1 MKSNGCEYG
10 SRVKNS
16 AQMLVLLT
24 LVLMLLARSSGAQTQ
39 DADAKSAEPN
49 AGAGAYQTLYLSS
62 LAEQKDANDIQSDL
76 RNMLPKARL
85 YYVPSQ
91 NAISMR
97 GTPEDI
103 QLAQKI
109 LSDIDRTKKT
119 YRLTYTIRE
128 TDGGKQIGTQ
138 QFALVV
144 ASGGRTVF
152 KQGTKVPVVTG
163 VLNAGTSTAN
173 SQVQY
178 LDVGLNIDAT
188 LDAYSDGLRLHTK
201 VEQSS
206 VVADEK
212 SGMGT
217 QDPVVRQTT
226 LEGVSTLVQGKPVV
240 LGALDMPGST
250 RRQEIEVISE
260 LVR

>member
-1 MKSNGCEYG
+1 MKVNDCECR
-10 SRVKNS
+10 SRVKDC
-16 AQMLVLLT
+16 AQMLALLT
-24 LVLMLLARSSGAQTQ
+24 LVLTLFAQSAGAQTQ
-39 DADAKSAEPN
+39 DAAAKPTEEK
-49 AGAGAYQTLYLSS
+49 AGAETYQTLYLSS
-62 LAEQKDANDIQSDL
+62 LAEQRDANDIQTDL
-76 RNMLPKARL
+76 RNMLPKAKL
-85 YYVPSQ
+85 YYVASQ

-109 LSDIDRTKKT
+109 LSDIDRTRKT

-128 TDGGKQIGTQ
+128 TDGGRQTGTQ

-144 ASGGRTVF
+144 ASGGRTIF
-152 KQGTKVPVVTG
+152 KQGNKVPIVTG
-163 VLNAGTSTAN
+163 AFNEGTSSAN

-206 VVADEK
+206 VADEK
-212 SGMGT
+212 SGMGA

-226 LEGVSTLVQGKPVV
+226 LEGVSTLIQGKPVV
-240 LGALDMPGST
+240 LGSLDVPGSA
-250 RRQEIEVISE
+250 RRQEIEVVSE

>member
-1 MKSNGCEYG
+1 MRFNGCEDG
-10 SRVKNS
+10 SRMTNAVRMLTLATMILMLFARS
-16 AQMLVLLT
+16 AAAQM
-24 LVLMLLARSSGAQTQ
+24 Q
-39 DADAKSAEPN
+39 DANSKPAEEI
-49 AGAGAYQTLYLSS
+49 AGAETYQTLYLSS
-62 LAEQKDANDIQSDL
+62 LSEQRDANDIQTDL
-76 RNMLPKARL
+76 RNMLPKAKL
-85 YYVPSQ
+85 YYVASQ

-144 ASGGRTVF
+144 ASGGRTIF
-152 KQGTKVPVVTG
+152 KQGNKVPIVTG
-163 VLNAGTSTAN
+163 AFNEGTSSAN

-206 VVADEK
+206 VADEK
-212 SGMGT
+212 SGIGA

-240 LGALDMPGST
+240 LGSLDMPGST
-250 RRQEIEVISE
+250 RRQEIEVVSE

>member
-1 MKSNGCEYG
+1 MKSNCYENG
-10 SRVKNS
+10 SWMTNPIRVF
-16 AQMLVLLT
+16 ALLT
-24 LVLMLLARSSGAQTQ
+24 LVLTLFARTAGAQTEA
-39 DADAKSAEPN
+39 ADSKPSEQK
-49 AGAGAYQTLYLSS
+49 AGAETYETLYLSS
-62 LAEQKDANDIQSDL
+62 LADPRDANDIQTDL
-76 RNMLPKARL
+76 RNMLPKAKL
-85 YYVPSQ
+85 YYVSSQ
-91 NAISMR
+91 NAISIR

-103 QLAQKI
+103 LLAKKI
-109 LSDIDRTKKT
+109 LSDIDRTKQT

-128 TDGGKQIGTQ
+128 TDGGRQIGTQ
-138 QFALVV
+138 RFALVV

-152 KQGTKVPVVTG
+152 KQGNKVPVVTG
-163 VLNAGTSTAN
+163 VINEGTASAN

-178 LDVGLNIDAT
+178 LDLGLNIDAS

-206 VVADEK
+206 VADEK
-212 SGMGT
+212 SGLGA

-240 LGALDMPGST
+240 LGSLDTPGST
-250 RRQEIEVISE
+250 RRQEIEVVSE

>member
-1 MKSNGCEYG
+1 MKLTCCEYG
-10 SRVKNS
+10 SRVKDS
-16 AQMLVLLT
+16 VRMFVLVTLALT
-24 LVLMLLARSSGAQTQ
+24 LFARSAAAETQ
-39 DADAKSAEPN
+39 DAAAKPSEEK
-49 AGAGAYQTLYLSS
+49 AGSETYQTLYLSS
-62 LAEQKDANDIQSDL
+62 LSEQRDANDIQTDL
-76 RNMLPKARL
+76 RNMLPKAKL
-85 YYVPSQ
+85 YYVASQ
-91 NAISMR
+91 NAISIR

-119 YRLTYTIRE
+119 YRLAYTIRE
-128 TDGGKQIGTQ
+128 TEAGRQIGTQ

-144 ASGGRTVF
+144 ASGGRTIF
-152 KQGTKVPVVTG
+152 KQGNKVPVVTG
-163 VLNAGTSTAN
+163 VIKEGTSSAN

-206 VVADEK
+206 IADEK
-212 SGMGT
+212 SGIGA

-226 LEGVSTLVQGKPVV
+226 LEGVSTLIQGKPVV
-240 LGALDMPGST
+240 LGSLDMPGSA
-250 RRQEIEVISE
+250 RRQEIEVVSE

>member
-1 MKSNGCEYG
+1 
-10 SRVKNS
+10 
-16 AQMLVLLT
+16 
-24 LVLMLLARSSGAQTQ
+24 
-39 DADAKSAEPN
+39 
-49 AGAGAYQTLYLSS
+49 
-62 LAEQKDANDIQSDL
+62 
-76 RNMLPKARL
+76 
-85 YYVPSQ
+85 
-91 NAISMR
+91 
-97 GTPEDI
+97 
-103 QLAQKI
+103 
-109 LSDIDRTKKT
+109 
-119 YRLTYTIRE
+119 
-128 TDGGKQIGTQ
+128 
-138 QFALVV
+138 
-144 ASGGRTVF
+144 
-152 KQGTKVPVVTG
+152 
-163 VLNAGTSTAN
+163 
-173 SQVQY
+173 VQY

>member
-1 MKSNGCEYG
+1 M
-10 SRVKNS
+10 NS
-16 AQMLVLLT
+16 VRMLALLT
-24 LVLMLLARSSGAQTQ
+24 LVLTLFARSAAAQTQ
-39 DADAKSAEPN
+39 DANSKSAEES
-49 AGAGAYQTLYLSS
+49 ADAETYQTLYLSS
-62 LAEQKDANDIQSDL
+62 LAEQRDANDIQTDL
-76 RNMLPKARL
+76 RNMLPKAKL
-85 YYVPSQ
+85 YYVSSQ

-103 QLAQKI
+103 KLAQKI

-128 TDGGKQIGTQ
+128 MDGGRQVGTQ

-144 ASGGRTVF
+144 ASGGRTIF
-152 KQGTKVPVVTG
+152 KQGNKVPIVTG
-163 VLNAGTSTAN
+163 RFNEETSNAN

-206 VVADEK
+206 IADEK
-212 SGMGT
+212 SGIGA

-226 LEGVSTLVQGKPVV
+226 LEGVSTLIQGKPVV
-240 LGALDMPGST
+240 LGSLDTPGST
-250 RRQEIEVISE
+250 RRQEIEVVSE

>member
-1 MKSNGCEYG
+1 
-10 SRVKNS
+10 
-16 AQMLVLLT
+16 MLALLT
-24 LVLMLLARSSGAQTQ
+24 LVLTLFARSAAAQTQ
-39 DADAKSAEPN
+39 DANSKSAEES
-49 AGAGAYQTLYLSS
+49 ADAETYQTLYLSS
-62 LAEQKDANDIQSDL
+62 LAEQRDANDIQTDL
-76 RNMLPKARL
+76 RNMLPKAKL
-85 YYVPSQ
+85 YYVSSQ

-103 QLAQKI
+103 KLAQKI

-128 TDGGKQIGTQ
+128 MDGGRQVGTQ

-144 ASGGRTVF
+144 ASGGRTIF
-152 KQGTKVPVVTG
+152 KQGNKVPIVTG
-163 VLNAGTSTAN
+163 RFNEETSNAN

-206 VVADEK
+206 IADEK
-212 SGMGT
+212 SGIGA

-226 LEGVSTLVQGKPVV
+226 LEGVSTLIQGKPVV
-240 LGALDMPGST
+240 LGSLDTPGST
-250 RRQEIEVISE
+250 RRQEIEVVSE

>member
-1 MKSNGCEYG
+1 MKLICGEDG
-10 SRVKNS
+10 RRRMNS
-16 AQMLVLLT
+16 VRMLALLT
-24 LVLMLLARSSGAQTQ
+24 LVLTLFARSAAAQTQ
-39 DADAKSAEPN
+39 DANSKSAEES
-49 AGAGAYQTLYLSS
+49 ADAETYQTLYLSS
-62 LAEQKDANDIQSDL
+62 LAEQRDANDIQTDL
-76 RNMLPKARL
+76 RNMLPKAKL
-85 YYVPSQ
+85 YYVSSQ

-103 QLAQKI
+103 KLAQKI

-128 TDGGKQIGTQ
+128 MDGGRQVGTQ

-144 ASGGRTVF
+144 ASGGRTIF
-152 KQGTKVPVVTG
+152 KQGNKVPIVTG
-163 VLNAGTSTAN
+163 RFNEETSNAN

-206 VVADEK
+206 IADEK
-212 SGMGT
+212 SGIGA

-226 LEGVSTLVQGKPVV
+226 LEGVSTLIQGKPVV
-240 LGALDMPGST
+240 LGSLDTPGST
-250 RRQEIEVISE
+250 RRQEIEVVSE